1 MINAKALFDEDVL
14 RKVRGGRPAR
24 SKALDLGSRLE
35 GVHGF
40 ESHPPHLFF
49 RKKYIQLILLLNYEK
64 RGD

>member
-1 MINAKALFDEDVL
+1 MLFTWQDGINNNAKALFDEDVL

-40 ESHPPHLFF
+40 ESHPPHLF
-49 RKKYIQLILLLNYEK
+49 LLN
-64 RGD
+64 G